1 MTNYLE
7 DLSGVLHGVAMD
19 NYFEHLSGVLQ
30 SFGAAGIVLLVV
42 PVLITVLARDVP
54 RVLYTCLL
62 SLASFMLFVAPA
74 SAVSALAI
82 LSGLGSF
89 VVALESI
96 VARRRRVALNK
107 EIVDLTIRLNQLETA
122 EQRRFA
128 LEVFGG
134 TKKGRQR
141 SQAKLFSA
149 STDTDPVGRST
160 PSHN

>member
-1 MTNYLE
+1 
-7 DLSGVLHGVAMD
+7 
-19 NYFEHLSGVLQ
+19 
-30 SFGAAGIVLLVV
+30 
-42 PVLITVLARDVP
+42 
-54 RVLYTCLL
+54 
-62 SLASFMLFVAPA
+62 MLFVAPA

-107 EIVDLTIRLNQLETA
+107 EIVDLTSRLNQLETA

-134 TKKGRQR
+134 TKKGRRR
-141 SQAKLFSA
+141 SQAKPSSA
-149 STDTDPVGRST
+149 STDTDPVGRPT
-160 PSHN
+160 PSH

>member
-96 VARRRRVALNK
+96 VRV
-107 EIVDLTIRLNQLETA
+107 
-122 EQRRFA
+122 
-128 LEVFGG
+128 GG
-134 TKKGRQR
+134 GW
-141 SQAKLFSA
+141 
-149 STDTDPVGRST
+149 
-160 PSHN
+160 H

>member
-1 MTNYLE
+1 MANYLE
-7 DLSGVLHGVAMD
+7 DPSGVLQGVALA

-30 SFGAAGIVLLVV
+30 SFGAAGIALLIV
-42 PVLITVLARDVP
+42 PVLITLLARDVP

-107 EIVDLTIRLNQLETA
+107 EIVDLTSRLNQLETA

-134 TKKGRQR
+134 TKKGRRR
-141 SQAKLFSA
+141 SQAKPSSA
-149 STDTDPVGRST
+149 STDTDPVGRPT
-160 PSHN
+160 PSH

>member
-1 MTNYLE
+1 MANYL
-7 DLSGVLHGVAMD
+7 DDPSGVLQGVALA
-19 NYFEHLSGVLQ
+19 NYFQHLSGVLQ
-30 SFGAAGIVLLVV
+30 SFGAAGIALLIV
-42 PVLITVLARDVP
+42 PVLITLLARDVP

-107 EIVDLTIRLNQLETA
+107 EIVDLTSRLNQLETA

-141 SQAKLFSA
+141 SQAKLSSG
-149 STDTDPVGRST
+149 STDTEPVGRST
-160 PSHN
+160 PSH

>member
-1 MTNYLE
+1 MANYLQ
-7 DLSGVLHGVAMD
+7 DPSGVLQGVALA
-19 NYFEHLSGVLQ
+19 NYFGHLSGVLQ
-30 SFGAAGIVLLVV
+30 IFGAAGIALLIV
-42 PVLITVLARDVP
+42 PVLITLLARDVP

-107 EIVDLTIRLNQLETA
+107 EIVDLTSRLNQLETA

-141 SQAKLFSA
+141 SQAKLSSA

-160 PSHN
+160 PSH

>member
-1 MTNYLE
+1 MANYLE
-7 DLSGVLHGVAMD
+7 DPSGVLQGVALA

-30 SFGAAGIVLLVV
+30 SFGAAGIALLIV
-42 PVLITVLARDVP
+42 PVLITLLARDVP

-62 SLASFMLFVAPA
+62 SLASSMLFVAPA

-89 VVALESI
+89 VVAVESI
-96 VARRRRVALNK
+96 VARRRRVALSK
-107 EIVDLTIRLNQLETA
+107 DLTSRLNQLETA
-122 EQRRFA
+122 EQRRFM
-128 LEVFGG
+128 LEFSGS